1 MAVAGRKPKPTG
13 KRLAEGNREHRPIN
27 ENEPKPEA
35 VMPPCPDIV
44 TGYAREVWD
53 ELGGMLQR
61 LGIVTEVDGLALATV
76 CVEWARYREMVMEL
90 REHGAVWKSE
100 SGYKQAVPE
109 YTIAMKSLGVVKA
122 MLAELGATP
131 SARARLSIKKDE
143 EDDWGDLI

>member
-1 MAVAGRKPKPTG
+1 MARAGPKMQPTALKILKG
-13 KRLAEGNREHRPIN
+13 ETRTERLNK
-27 ENEPKPEA
+27 NEPKPNA

-44 TGYAREVWD
+44 TGYARKVWD
-53 ELGGMLQR
+53 DLGGMLLR

-76 CVEWARYREMVMEL
+76 CIEWARYRQMVKAL
-90 REHGAVWKSE
+90 RKDGAVWKSE

-109 YTIAMKSLGVVKA
+109 YTIAMKSLGMVKA

-131 SARARLSIKKDE
+131 SARARLSIKKEE